1 MAAKSNLQKFFEKIP
16 KDVGVRVSR
25 KEWQKAM
32 EDSKRVYVITSD
44 SILDTLLENLLKI
57 IFSRWNK
64 EVEKLFKPDIGGPLA
79 SLTHKAR
86 LAYSLGLI
94 DKTALDDLRQTHNIR
109 NIFAHGIEAS
119 FADAEVCKACTKL
132 STANGRKVTAKNS
145 YKFYQDATNKC
156 LRYISEGT
164 RQEVI
169 RKAMR
174 QEISKKPKKKGSQ
187 QAAK

>member
-1 MAAKSNLQKFFEKIP
+1 MAAKSNLQKFFDKIP
-16 KDVGVRVSR
+16 KDVGMRLSYN
-25 KEWQKAM
+25 EWQKVM
-32 EDSKRVYVITSD
+32 EDKKRVYVITSD
-44 SILDTLLENLLKI
+44 SILDAVLKNLLKI

-64 EVEKLFKPDIGGPLA
+64 EVEKLFNPEIGGPLV
-79 SLTHKAR
+79 SLTNKAR

-174 QEISKKPKKKGSQ
+174 QEIKKKSSQ
-187 QAAK
+187 QTTR